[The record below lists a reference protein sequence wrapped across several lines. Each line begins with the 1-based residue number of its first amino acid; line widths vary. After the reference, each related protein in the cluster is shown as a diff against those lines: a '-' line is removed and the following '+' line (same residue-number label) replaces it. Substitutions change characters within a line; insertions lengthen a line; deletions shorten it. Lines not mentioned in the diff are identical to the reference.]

1 MKHYIYNDVTYDKM
15 PDPLNT
21 PNGQISPMYN
31 SDGTPNEAKFIE
43 FGGVIT
49 EDGKMTEFETNCM
62 LFRQLCYRIREF
74 TGDSTFK
81 GGFDEFTKFAMSEA
95 YSSNPVMA
103 SLLSTQ
109 WAGLNEA
116 CKYTG
121 AKEGYGQPKWW
132 YRCWELEHQ
141 EDHDQPVE
149 ELPNPYEE
157 EVVSSAE

>member
-1 MKHYIYNDVTYDKM
+1 MKHYEYNGKVFDKL
-15 PDPLNT
+15 PDPFDT
-21 PNGQISPMYN
+21 GEFMVSPMTEQRFV
-31 SDGTPNEAKFIE
+31 D

-74 TGDSTFK
+74 TGDDTFK

-95 YSSNPVMA
+95 YTSNPVMA

-121 AKEGYGQPKWW
+121 AKEGYGQPQWW
-132 YRCWELEHQ
+132 YYCWSV
-141 EDHDQPVE
+141 EDQGTNNTNTVD
-149 ELPNPYEE
+149 PYNG
-157 EVVSSAE
+157 